1 MRHVTAWTFAL
12 NCLASL
18 LAIINP
24 FGAVPIYLT
33 LVQTDDLT
41 RRKVRW
47 LAATTVTVTLL
58 IFAAFGQ
65 SILGFFGI
73 SLSAFR
79 VGGGILLLMMAV
91 SMLHAKTSHVKH
103 TPEEADEAAEAQS
116 VAIMPLSIPILAGP
130 GAITTVILL
139 SEQADTWARRAI
151 LAAVIVACGLTVIVF
166 LSLAESLQRYL
177 KTTGINI
184 ATRVMGLLLAA
195 IAVQF
200 IVGGVGEML
209 PGLAD

>member
-47 LAATTVTVTLL
+47 LAATTVTITLL

-65 SILGFFGI
+65 GILGFFGI

-151 LAAVIVACGLTVIVF
+151 LATVIVVCGLTVIVF

-200 IVGGVGEML
+200 IVGGVAEML